1 MSRGLDSSP
10 LVHGASAE
18 TASSCASLKETLVT
32 SYIAKEET
40 LYSCRNIAERLHSLL
55 ICFNCFSFPGYSWSW
70 IMVLE
75 SPGILIEQ

>member
-18 TASSCASLKETLVT
+18 TASSCASLEETLVT

-40 LYSCRNIAERLHSLL
+40 LCSCRNIAERLHSLL
-55 ICFNCFSFPGYSWSW
+55 VCFSFPGYSWSW